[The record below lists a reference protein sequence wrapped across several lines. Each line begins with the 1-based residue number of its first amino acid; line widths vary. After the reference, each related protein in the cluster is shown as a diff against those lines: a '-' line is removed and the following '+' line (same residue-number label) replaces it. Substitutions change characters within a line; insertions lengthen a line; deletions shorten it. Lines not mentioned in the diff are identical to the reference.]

1 MMNRKIKKAFKW
13 TAFAVL
19 LISLLT
25 ALVFSWIQ
33 TEAGRRQVASLF
45 GKMLSSGAETRV
57 EIHGLTGLFPF
68 RFQVAEIEVSDSR
81 GPWLI
86 ARDIAARWLP
96 RDLLGG
102 YVRFESLKAKTLDL
116 TRLPEAAGPSK
127 ETSAWPPPWLRVLT
141 TFRVEN
147 LHLERVTVSQALYGE
162 AATLTVDGWL
172 KSHPDLQEA
181 SLTVEG
187 AKLTL
192 KAYGA
197 LQNRMLTLDALFEE
211 PAGGL
216 IAHAAGM
223 SGPLSLE
230 LKGIGKLPKW
240 KGRLQALAGSAGRME
255 ADIGIE
261 DLKVSAKGKIH
272 LDPKG
277 TLFPLASLLG
287 TEHAFLFAARWA
299 KPETLA
305 FDRIYFDGKDMTL
318 DMKGSLDFAKGDAE
332 GQFSFQCRNLESM
345 DKALNMKARG
355 RLNAEGRLHGRMDQ
369 PEMFSHFRIED
380 GGMEMV
386 NFSIMEGDVLVA
398 FPGKSHSAGTGLR
411 VLGNG
416 HVKDLEARGLHE
428 KDIAWE
434 VAFERPF
441 EDVIRIKHLRL
452 RGEKVAMDA
461 SGEWKPDQGTFSSLL
476 EVNVKLPVP
485 VPSLGPLIGKEA
497 RCSARMNLEKGG
509 LLTFSDV
516 HAETAGASLEGSG
529 SLGLGL
535 ESLDASWL
543 LTLPRLNLF
552 NSTVGYPLE
561 GSLRVQGLT
570 RGSIKNLSSTLEARA
585 KDLQVKGHPVE
596 AGQLSLLI
604 HGLPPK
610 MSGDLTLFMKYK
622 GLAWQTKADV
632 TMENLTLAFPRFSI
646 QGPQTHFDG
655 DLVVHMDRAEV
666 RGKINGL
673 SRDLSI
679 FSLWTHEEMAGSA
692 EIGARLQMTPDS
704 EELDLELAGK
714 EVSTRFGQARQLRL
728 QGRISGL
735 TKGPHGSLEVK
746 LEGANRDEL
755 KLAKS
760 MIRIEGDR
768 NQVQF
773 FTTGEGRFR
782 EPFVA
787 QATGFFSLP
796 KESFRCD
803 RFDGTYGRVPLS
815 LISPLVIEKSQEGFG
830 LNSFALKVG
839 DGLVKGRGLWHKS
852 SVDLSLQIENIPL
865 EKLPFPSASNF
876 AGTAS
881 GKIRLYGNLDNPE
894 GTAEVRV
901 SGIEVKEPRFERLP
915 KAALVLNAQLHD
927 RRLNSHLSVEGLTLS
942 PFRTNLDLPLNL
954 SLSPFAFSVPP
965 GGAVAGDAQGEIN
978 LERIPSLL
986 SLVDQTLKG
995 QMMVGLKLEGSVEDA
1010 RITGFIRVGKGTY
1023 ENLRTGTLLTDL
1035 DLDIS
1040 ADPPRLIIERARAT
1054 DGEKG
1059 TLTGEGWLDLRPSQG
1074 YPFRLEVSLDRAS
1087 LLRSDNAVAS
1097 GTGKL
1102 TLTGSYDHALL
1113 AGRIVVDPA
1122 DFRIPKQ
1129 LPPAI
1134 TEVEVKEINKPE
1146 THAPPP
1152 VTNGKGEWP
1161 PIKLDVSA
1169 SSPGRIHLEG
1179 RGLVSEWKGLVQ
1191 VRGSTAHPVITGT
1204 LSLVRGQVDFL
1215 GKQFDLVR
1223 GTISFNGSSPPSP
1236 VLDVLAQAKTKDI
1249 TATVNLLGPVTSP
1262 KIQLSSDPPL
1272 PSDEILSRLLFG
1284 RSAKNISPIQAVQLA
1299 NALNTM
1305 SGGGGVDLLGR
1316 MRRLIGVDA
1325 LTMNQ
1330 SGDNYGQS
1338 TVSVGKY
1345 LSEGVYVEVEK
1356 GLSPETGK
1364 ASLKWDVTP
1373 NITVGTDVGVNAQ
1386 AGVSVDWRWDY

>member
-1 MMNRKIKKAFKW
+1 MMSRKIKKALKW
-13 TAFAVL
+13 TAFVVL

-25 ALVFSWIQ
+25 ALVFGWIQ
-33 TEAGRRQVASLF
+33 TDAGRRQVASLF

-57 EIHGLTGLFPF
+57 TFRGLTGLFPL
-68 RFQVAEIEVSDSR
+68 RFQVAEIEVSDSL

-86 ARDIAARWLP
+86 ARGIAARWLP
-96 RDLLGG
+96 RDLLRG
-102 YVRFESLKAKTLDL
+102 YIRFKSLKAETLDL
-116 TRLPEAAGPSK
+116 SRLPEPAGPSE
-127 ETSAWPPPWLRVLT
+127 ETSAWPPPWLRVIT

-162 AATLTVDGWL
+162 AAVLTVDGWL

-187 AKLTL
+187 ATMTL
-192 KAYGA
+192 RAYGS
-197 LQNRMLTLDALFEE
+197 LQNRVLTLNALFRE

-216 IAHAAGM
+216 IARAAGM

-230 LKGIGKLPKW
+230 LEGNGELPKW
-240 KGRLQALAGSAGRME
+240 KGRLQAFAGGAGLME
-255 ADIGIE
+255 ADIGVE

-287 TEHAFLFAARWA
+287 TEHAFLLKAHWAR
-299 KPETLA
+299 PETLA
-305 FDRIYFDGKDMTL
+305 FDRIYFDGKDTTL

-332 GQFSFQCRNLESM
+332 GQFSFQWRNLESM
-345 DKALNMKARG
+345 DKSLSMKARG
-355 RLNAEGRLHGRMDQ
+355 RLNAEGRLDGRMDQ
-369 PEMFSHFRIED
+369 PEMSSHFRIED

-386 NFSIMEGDVLVA
+386 NFSIMEGDLLVA
-398 FPGKSHSAGTGLR
+398 FPGKGRPAGTGFR

-416 HVKDLEARGLHE
+416 HVKDLEARGFHE
-428 KDIAWE
+428 KDLAWE

-441 EDVIRIKHLRL
+441 EDVIRIKRL
-452 RGEKVAMDA
+452 KLQGEKVAMDA
-461 SGEWKPDQGTFSSLL
+461 SGQWNPDQGALSSLL
-476 EVNVKLPVP
+476 KLDLKLPT
-485 VPSLGPLIGKEA
+485 LGPLFGKEVH
-497 RCSARMNLEKGG
+497 CSAKITLEKGN
-509 LLTFSDV
+509 LLTLSAV
-516 HAETAGASLEGSG
+516 RAETAGASLEGSG
-529 SLGLGL
+529 SLDMGL

-543 LTLPRLNLF
+543 LTLPRLSLF
-552 NSTVGYPLE
+552 TSTVGYPLE
-561 GSLRVQGLT
+561 GSLRIQGLT
-570 RGSIKNLSSTLEARA
+570 RGSFKDLSSTLDARA

-596 AGQLSLLI
+596 AGELSLLI

-632 TMENLTLAFPRFSI
+632 TMENLTLSFPRFSI

-655 DLVVHMDRAEV
+655 ELVVHMDRAGV

-679 FSLWTHEEMAGSA
+679 FSQWTKEKMAGSA

-704 EELDLELAGK
+704 EELELELTAK

-728 QGRISGL
+728 LGRISGL
-735 TKGPHGSLEVK
+735 TKGPHGTLEVK
-746 LEGANRDEL
+746 LEKANRDEL
-755 KLAKS
+755 KLARS
-760 MIRIEGDR
+760 MIRLEGDR
-768 NQVQF
+768 NQVRF
-773 FTTGEGRFR
+773 FTTGEGRLR

-787 QATGFFSLP
+787 QATGLFSLSR
-796 KESFRCD
+796 ESFRCD
-803 RFDGTYGRVPLS
+803 RFDGTYGGVPLS

-830 LNSFALKVG
+830 LNAFTLKVG
-839 DGLVKGRGLWHKS
+839 AGLVQGRGFWHKS
-852 SVDLSLQIENIPL
+852 SVDLSLRVENIPL
-865 EKLPFPSASNF
+865 EKLPFRRASNF
-876 AGTAS
+876 AGIAS
-881 GKIRLYGNLDNPE
+881 GKMRLTGNLENPE
-894 GTAEVRV
+894 GTAEIRV
-901 SGIEVKEPRFERLP
+901 TNIEIKEPRFETLP
-915 KAALVLNAQLHD
+915 RATLVLNAQLQD
-927 RRLNSHLSVEGLTLS
+927 RRLLSHLSIEGMTLS
-942 PFRTNLDLPLNL
+942 PFNTNLELPLNL

-986 SLVDQTLKG
+986 SLVDQNLKG
-995 QMMVGLKLEGSVEDA
+995 QVMVRLKLGGSVEDP
-1010 RITGFIRVGKGTY
+1010 RITGLIRVDKGTY
-1023 ENLRTGTLLTDL
+1023 ENLQTGTLLNDL
-1035 DLDIS
+1035 DLEIS
-1040 ADPPRLIIERARAT
+1040 AEPPRLIIERARAT
-1054 DGEKG
+1054 DGETG
-1059 TLTGEGWLDLRPSQG
+1059 TVIGEGWLDLRPSQG
-1074 YPFRLEVSLDRAS
+1074 YPFRLEVSLDRAR
-1087 LLRSDNAVAS
+1087 LLRSNNAVAAGS
-1097 GTGKL
+1097 GKFTFTGAH
-1102 TLTGSYDHALL
+1102 GHALL

-1122 DFRIPKQ
+1122 DFRIPKG
-1129 LPPAI
+1129 LPPAM
-1134 TEVEVKEINKPE
+1134 TEVEVIEINKPE
-1146 THAPPP
+1146 AHAPPP
-1152 VTNGKGEWP
+1152 VRIGKGEWP
-1161 PIKLDVSA
+1161 PINLDVSA

-1179 RGLVSEWKGLVQ
+1179 RGLVSEWKGQVQ
-1191 VRGSTAHPVITGT
+1191 VRGSTAEPVITGT
-1204 LSLVRGQVDFL
+1204 LSVVRGQVDFL
-1215 GKQFDLVR
+1215 GKRFDLVS

-1272 PSDEILSRLLFG
+1272 PSDEILSHLLFG

-1299 NALNTM
+1299 NALNAM
-1305 SGGGGVDLLGR
+1305 SGGGGVDLPGR

-1330 SGDNYGQS
+1330 SGENYGES

-1345 LSEGVYVEVEK
+1345 LSEDVYVEVEK
-1356 GLSPETGK
+1356 GLSPATGK